1 MAQPSKPTDGELLT
15 AFLADNGQAAF
26 AELVDRYGSMVHGV
40 CLRVLTDHHEAQDV
54 AQAVFLALARKASTM
69 RGAESVGGWLHKVAW
84 RLAIN
89 TQQSR
94 IRRQRREENAMRDQ
108 PTMSEDQPDAGLFRA
123 ELDAAVNQL
132 PDRYRLPLVL
142 FHLLGCSL
150 DETSRQL
157 RLNSSTLRTR
167 LARAREML
175 RKKLIRRGATV
186 GSIGALTTLLSAEAG
201 AAVLPATF
209 VSATVQAAS
218 LAATGQL
225 AAGVGTGVVSA
236 EVAALTKGA
245 INMLFWNSVKTA
257 AVAVAAV
264 VVAGSGMVVAQQVE
278 RTRTSERALAVAGQS
293 VAETVEPSDAVV
305 LQMRGDVEEL
315 IRRSDHVVVCETLA
329 ADHEKQTATVTVV
342 RALKGDATGSLAV
355 SWNPKRVKSES
366 SHPGLLPESGRIAV
380 AALSRAK
387 SSSVSQ
393 TNAVYELVLD
403 TLLANRLASPTD
415 APVALFDTYC
425 RLVNLGDPATPAVA
439 AKRLD
444 LLRTQIQGDRWTY
457 RWAAMRIARHQV
469 PTADRRDFVPLLL
482 RTLQDRISKVLVETM
497 WVCADWKVTE
507 ATEPIL
513 AILNAQKRADA
524 EVVETGLRMV
534 GQLNSDKA
542 FETLVRFAGD
552 DNATLRESAV
562 FGLLFGRDRK
572 KVDPLLKAMR
582 DTDGRVR
589 ARACEA
595 FGNVREKRLVPVL
608 IEALADPECNQQAI
622 RILKSWTGQDLGFNP
637 FDPLNFGPQVAK
649 WRKWWSENE
658 ATFEFNDATVTP
670 AAQR

>member
-1 MAQPSKPTDGELLT
+1 MD
-15 AFLADNGQAAF
+15 DNSHLRQFVEAGSQESF
-26 AELVDRYGSMVHGV
+26 RELVGRHTNLVYACAMQR
-40 CLRVLTDHHEAQDV
+40 LRDPHAAEDV
-54 AQAVFLALARKASTM
+54 TQAVFLTLALKAKNLRSHTSLAGWLFTTTRYVATRYQRGEQRRKEREMRAFEETQIADSGTATEAAWEHMQPHLAGALDSLSGTDREAVLLRFYRKASHQ
-69 RGAESVGGWLHKVAW
+69 EVATA
-84 RLAIN
+84 LG
-89 TQQSR
+89 T
-94 IRRQRREENAMRDQ
+94 
-108 PTMSEDQPDAGLFRA
+108 SEDGARKRVDRA
-123 ELDAAVNQL
+123 LNK
-132 PDRYRLPLVL
+132 
-142 FHLLGCSL
+142 
-150 DETSRQL
+150 L
-157 RLNSSTLRTR
+157 RRFITNKGVALSASA
-167 LARAREML
+167 LA
-175 RKKLIRRGATV
+175 
-186 GSIGALTTLLSAEAG
+186 GALTANAAPAAPAG
-201 AAVLPATF
+201 
-209 VSATVQAAS
+209 
-218 LAATGQL
+218 LAATAGTTAL
-225 AAGVGTGVVSA
+225 AGVGGT
-236 EVAALTKGA
+236 LTATSTLVLAKGA
-245 INMLFWNSVKTA
+245 MNMLFWNSVKTA

-482 RTLQDRISKVLVETM
+482 RTLQDRVSKVLVETM